1 MHTSHTSASPALA
14 LLVNAGGASRR
25 MGRNKALLPVGDG
38 VLVTYILRRLRPLAQ
53 AGIVVVANDPAVVAA
68 LRPEPSLQ
76 VVADRWPQGGALG
89 GLATGLALTPGW
101 TLAVACDMPFVDAG
115 LAGYLATLAR
125 DDWDAVVPQSDGH
138 AQVFHALYHPRCLP
152 VLEANLRA
160 GRLAMQAAFEQLRVR
175 WVCGGELA
183 AHQTTPDAFLNINT
197 PQEWAAVQARLAGD
211 KKQPEG

>member
-1 MHTSHTSASPALA
+1 MDAGYTLSPPDLA

-38 VLVTYILRRLRPLAQ
+38 VLLTYVLRRLRQLAQ

-89 GLATGLALTPGW
+89 GLATGLALMSGW
-101 TLAVACDMPFVDAG
+101 TLAVACDMPFVDAE
-115 LAGYLATLAR
+115 LAGYLATLAT
-125 DDWDAVVPQSDGH
+125 DDWDAVVPQSDGY
-138 AQVFHALYHPRCLP
+138 AQVFHALYHPRCLQ

-160 GRLAMQAAFEQLRVR
+160 GKLAVQAAFDQLRVR
-175 WVCGGELA
+175 WVCGDELA

-197 PQEWAAVQARLAGD
+197 PQEWTAVQARLTGD